1 LPKYSTGPDLA
12 DLSMML
18 RAVEELHAVN
28 ISLSIS
34 VPPEG
39 RTGLLVVKA
48 TAQLRAALDTAR
60 APSVSRSLTIG
71 SRDPLVGAAAMFR
84 LMHEID
90 RDCSTFWQQSEMPSQ
105 G

>member
-1 LPKYSTGPDLA
+1 MPKYSTGPDLA
-12 DLSMML
+12 DVSMML

-28 ISLSIS
+28 IILTISL
-34 VPPEG
+34 PQEG

-71 SRDPLVGAAAMFR
+71 SGDPSLGAAAMFR
-84 LMHEID
+84 LMHELD
-90 RDCSTFWQQSEMPSQ
+90 RDCSTFWQQSIMPL
-105 G
+105 